1 MFHFQRR
8 KQIRQKMNSFIT
20 YFCFLPY
27 QPLIIYAKMKMI
39 SNLKMRINLF
49 SMRVGQS
56 RVHHGVLVFIPRSA
70 KDNGCQG
77 SKTNQEYD

>member
-8 KQIRQKMNSFIT
+8 KRQKMNSIIA
-20 YFCFLPY
+20 YFCFLLY
-27 QPLIIYAKMKMI
+27 QPLIVYAKLKMI

-56 RVHHGVLVFIPRSA
+56 RVMVFFFSFRVRLETIAVKEVKRINSMI
-70 KDNGCQG
+70 D
-77 SKTNQEYD
+77 